1 MNRLIINIIIWKLI
15 TACVEGSIMNNDEKD
30 NDSDDN
36 NWIVN
41 G

>member
-15 TACVEGSIMNNDEKD
+15 TICVEGSIMNNDEKD

>member
-15 TACVEGSIMNNDEKD
+15 TYCVEGSIMNNDEKD